1 MEETSSKMQHKTKKK
16 KKKIIFKWLISSE
29 KDGFKVSNGVLKDGS
44 AWNQQQCAAS
54 GQNNKQ
60 LHFVW
65 TDKNLLKHPIGW
77 GKGTSGNTALR

>member
-1 MEETSSKMQHKTKKK
+1 MEETGSKMQHDN
-16 KKKIIFKWLISSE
+16 KKKIIFKLLISSE
-29 KDGFKVSNGVLKDGS
+29 KDGLKFSNGELKDGS

-65 TDKNLLKHPIGW
+65 TNKPY
-77 GKGTSGNTALR
+77 